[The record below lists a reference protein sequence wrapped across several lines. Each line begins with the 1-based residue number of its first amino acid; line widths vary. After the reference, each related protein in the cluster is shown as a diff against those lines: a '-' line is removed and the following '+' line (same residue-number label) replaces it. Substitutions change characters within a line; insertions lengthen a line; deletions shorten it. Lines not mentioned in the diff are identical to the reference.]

1 MNNDQTDALNGE
13 LLTSSCL
20 TLQQLCTS
28 SAMQPDFIIEL
39 VEYEVLTPE
48 GERAINWR
56 FNSTDLMRLRKA
68 KRLLHDFELNIT
80 GLALVMQLL
89 DEISELR
96 NYSV

>member
-1 MNNDQTDALNGE
+1 MMNKDQTDTLKGE
-13 LLTSSCL
+13 LLSNSCL
-20 TLQQLCTS
+20 TLQQLCMS
-28 SAMQPDFIIEL
+28 SAMQADFVIEL

-48 GERAINWR
+48 GERAVNWR
-56 FNSTDLMRLRKA
+56 FNSSDLMRLRKA

-96 NYSV
+96 S